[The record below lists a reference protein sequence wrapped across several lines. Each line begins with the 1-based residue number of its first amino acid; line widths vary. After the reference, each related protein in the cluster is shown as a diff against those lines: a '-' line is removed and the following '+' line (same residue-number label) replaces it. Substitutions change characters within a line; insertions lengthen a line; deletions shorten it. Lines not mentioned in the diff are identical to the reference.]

1 MTEVCL
7 FTYSGHQGPCRRT
20 ACQTCMTA
28 GDQSGMAITTMR
40 TMGMVMLVAAQ
51 VDTHADVQIMTPTS
65 EHEKDMQCV
74 F

>member
-1 MTEVCL
+1 
-7 FTYSGHQGPCRRT
+7 
-20 ACQTCMTA
+20 MTA